1 MELELRI
8 NGLIKSLE
16 VAPNESLMAVLRKE
30 GYFSVKHGCETGEC
44 GACTVLVDGV
54 PRPSCVT
61 LAVQV
66 GGCTLTTVESLG
78 TARKLHPIQ
87 EAFVDTGAIQ
97 CGFCT
102 PGMVLSA
109 HALLKHN
116 PNPTEDE
123 VRDALS
129 GNLCRCT
136 GYVKPVQAVLRAAAV
151 LRGETVAPI
160 SRPLSDENFKLWNLG
175 HSPLEHVEHNASNT
189 SDDVGAARRAH
200 Q

>member
-8 NGLIKSLE
+8 NGVVESLE
-16 VAPNESLMAVLRKE
+16 GAANESLLRMLRRG
-30 GYFSVKHGCETGEC
+30 GYCSVKQGCETGEC
-44 GACTVLVDGV
+44 GACTVLIDGV
-54 PRPSCVT
+54 PRPGCVT
-61 LAVQV
+61 FAAQV
-66 GGCTLTTVESLG
+66 GGCTLMTVESLG
-78 TARKLHPIQ
+78 NARKLHPLQ
-87 EAFVDTGAIQ
+87 EAFIDTGAIQ

-109 HALLKHN
+109 YALLKRN
-116 PNPTEDE
+116 PRPTEDE

-136 GYVKPVQAVLRAAAV
+136 GYVKPVQAIMRAAAI

-175 HSPLEHVEHNASNT
+175 HSRLEHTEHNVSNT
-189 SDDVGAARRAH
+189 SDYVGA
-200 Q
+200 